1 MYSINLDGFV
11 RALTKTNSKLT
22 FLMAAGIIFG
32 YSMRNKVDMIE
43 KRVIR
48 LEKKVTKGD

>member
-1 MYSINLDGFV
+1 
-11 RALTKTNSKLT
+11 
-22 FLMAAGIIFG
+22 MAAGIIFG